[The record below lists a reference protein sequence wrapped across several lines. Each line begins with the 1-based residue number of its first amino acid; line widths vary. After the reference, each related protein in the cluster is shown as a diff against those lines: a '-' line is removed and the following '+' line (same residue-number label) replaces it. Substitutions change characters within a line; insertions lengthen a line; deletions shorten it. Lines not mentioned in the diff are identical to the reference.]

1 MSEKAPIS
9 IRGDVCEYLAVLK
22 PMLGSVKDR
31 LRLQAKWV
39 LQGAEDFRNKITQ
52 LPTFRVVVAI
62 PYGKTMGITEEFFMK
77 YKCINAVA
85 DDYEFFLRF
94 RSFVNIEIKEAAK
107 NHFISLSNVQKG
119 TSNFLFVA
127 YPVYYP
133 MLFYFAPVKV
143 DFESTSERFAIE
155 TEIAEMP
162 EFPAIVRDRIIP
174 IIQESI
180 QNCI

>member
-1 MSEKAPIS
+1 MPEKTPIS
-9 IRGDVCEYLAVLK
+9 IRGDVCEYLAILK
-22 PMLGSVKDR
+22 PMLGSVRDR

-39 LQGAEDFRNKITQ
+39 LQGAEFFRNKITQ
-52 LPTFRVVVAI
+52 LPSFRVVVPI
-62 PYGKTMGITEEFFMK
+62 SYGKGGIVEEFFMN

-94 RSFVNIEIKEAAK
+94 RSFVNVEVKEAAK

-119 TSNFLFVA
+119 ISNFLFVA
-127 YPVYYP
+127 YPVHYP
-133 MLFYFAPVKV
+133 MLFYFAPVRV

-162 EFPAIVRDRIIP
+162 EFPTIVRDRIIP
-174 IIQESI
+174 VIQESI